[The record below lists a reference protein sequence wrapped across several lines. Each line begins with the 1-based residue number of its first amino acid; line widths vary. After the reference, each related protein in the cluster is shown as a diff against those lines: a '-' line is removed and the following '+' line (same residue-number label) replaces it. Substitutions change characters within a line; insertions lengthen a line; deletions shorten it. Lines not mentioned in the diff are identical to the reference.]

1 MRNRNLIVALMF
13 VGTTGWVGLTRA
25 QSPALPSQ
33 PAAVKLDDKIESAEM
48 QHLRAARKLL
58 NDAKDTFDKDPADK
72 ADHRK
77 EILDGIDKAINAID
91 AEIDEYKA
99 EAGK

>member
-1 MRNRNLIVALMF
+1 
-13 VGTTGWVGLTRA
+13 
-25 QSPALPSQ
+25 
-33 PAAVKLDDKIESAEM
+33 M

-58 NDAKDTFDKDPADK
+58 NDAKDAFDKDPADK

-77 EILDGIDKAINAID
+77 EALEGIDKAIAAID

-99 EAGK
+99 EMK

>member
-1 MRNRNLIVALMF
+1 LKLVD
-13 VGTTGWVGLTRA
+13 VKG
-25 QSPALPSQ
+25 
-33 PAAVKLDDKIESAEM
+33 AAIETEEM

-77 EILDGIDKAINAID
+77 EALEGIDKAIAAID
-91 AEIDEYKA
+91 AEIDEYKT
-99 EAGK
+99 EAK